1 MKRLYVYILKAFIGP
16 FIATFFVSLFVLFMQ
31 FLWLYV
37 DDLVGKGLD
46 TMVVLEFVFNAI
58 LTLLPR
64 SVPLAVLLAS
74 LMSFGN
80 MGERLE
86 LLSIKAAG
94 VSLFKAMTPLIIVAA
109 ILSGLMLHFNN
120 KVYPEVNRKLRVLV
134 YDIKRAKPEMS
145 FKKDVFNSDIPGITI
160 RIKGKDVKSG
170 MMYGLQIYDK
180 KDKSEPSVTVADSG
194 RMHTTNDEQFVIF
207 TLYNGRTYGVV
218 NDSKNKKKSAQN
230 VPEPFRRDTF
240 ETQTV
245 MFEIDET
252 FKRSS
257 EGAAKNMFFSKNL
270 NELKT
275 SYDSIESINIK
286 RAETFYNLKIRRA
299 FIKDIADKPMDNKNQ
314 LIKVDDTKDI
324 DSVFQWMPYRDQV
337 RSAGYAVTSAR
348 RIKNDIAER
357 MREEENTKYNSR
369 KHMLELN
376 SRIALSLLSLIMF
389 FIGAPLGAIVRKGGL
404 GLPVVLSVFFFVL
417 YYIVDYFCRHLT
429 VNGGY
434 SPYMGAWLSTMVLF
448 PVGVFLTRQAT
459 TDSVIMNVENY
470 YSVLKKIFKKRKK

>member
-94 VSLFKAMTPLIIVAA
+94 VSLFKAMTPLVILAT
-109 ILSGLMLHFNN
+109 ILSGSMLHFNN
-120 KVYPEVNRKLRVLV
+120 KIYPEVNRKLRVLV

-160 RIKGKDVKSG
+160 RIKDKDVKSG

-180 KDKSEPSVTVADSG
+180 KDKAEPSVTIADSG
-194 RMHTTNDEQFVIF
+194 NMVTTNDEQFVIF

-218 NDSKNKKKSAQN
+218 NEKKSKKKSPAN
-230 VPEPFRRDTF
+230 IPEPFRRDTF
-240 ETQTV
+240 ETQVV

-257 EGAAKNMFFSKNL
+257 DGAAKNMFFSKNL
-270 NELKT
+270 NELKL
-275 SYDSIESINIK
+275 SYDSIENINATK
-286 RAETFYNLKIRRA
+286 GENFYKLKIRKV
-299 FIKDIADKPMDNKNQ
+299 FLKNQ
-314 LIKVDDTKDI
+314 SNLPLESKSYFNDDDRVKDL
-324 DSVFQWMPYRDQV
+324 DSLFYRMPCNEQV
-337 RSAGYAVTSAR
+337 RLAGYAVTSAR
-348 RIKNDIAER
+348 RVKNDINER

-369 KHMLELN
+369 KHLLELN
-376 SRIALSLLSLIMF
+376 NRIALSLLSLIMF

-417 YYIVDYFCRHLT
+417 YYIVDNFGRHLT

-434 SPYMGAWLSTMVLF
+434 SPYFGAWLSTMVLL
-448 PVGVFLTRQAT
+448 PVGIFLTRQAT

-470 YSVLKKIFKKRKK
+470 YSVLKRIFKKRKK